1 MWMNIINSEI
11 VKLRVVVSEVVF
23 MVEIEE
29 EKNKIIKIR
38 EIKI

>member
-1 MWMNIINSEI
+1 MNIINSEI